1 MRRLLFLVAI
11 GLISCGGCTLREAM
25 FDLFSGSY
33 TGGGT
38 TETERRMDYNDRLR
52 AIDETPS
59 E

>member
-1 MRRLLFLVAI
+1 MREV
-11 GLISCGGCTLREAM
+11 M

-38 TETERRMDYNDRLR
+38 TETERRIDYNDRLR